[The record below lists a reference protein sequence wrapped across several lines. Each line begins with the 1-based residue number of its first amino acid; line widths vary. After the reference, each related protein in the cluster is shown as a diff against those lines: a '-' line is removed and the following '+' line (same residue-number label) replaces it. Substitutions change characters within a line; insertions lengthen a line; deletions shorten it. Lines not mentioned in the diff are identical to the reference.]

1 MKPFAFVI
9 TTAVLIS
16 LAVISYRHTTIHTV
30 HAQNGCDATSVSGP
44 YGYAFSG
51 FLTDNQGYYHFFSA
65 SGRIVAD
72 ANGGLNGH
80 DTISVDGS
88 VTRGRSYAG
97 SYQVNSDC
105 TGSITLGNTTGSATA
120 DFVVTNG
127 GNEIQFIQSNPGS
140 NVTGFAKRQ

>member
-1 MKPFAFVI
+1 MKPLACAIIAAVLMATAVI
-9 TTAVLIS
+9 T
-16 LAVISYRHTTIHTV
+16 YQHTPIHTV
-30 HAQNGCDATSVSGP
+30 HAQNGCDATSISGP

-80 DTISVDGS
+80 DTISVDGT
-88 VTRGRSYAG
+88 VTRGRTYVG

-105 TGSITLGNTTGSATA
+105 TGSITLGNSTGSATA

-127 GNEIQFIQSNPGS
+127 GNEIQFIQSNPGA